1 MQFILRGALF
11 DAMRR
16 YGVMVLWCYGATV
29 LQCYNVAM
37 VFAVNGIPLW
47 EHRDAQRPRGGEGD
61 VAQLYA
67 SKSLSF

>member
-1 MQFILRGALF
+1 
-11 DAMRR
+11 
-16 YGVMVLWCYGATV
+16 MVLWCYGVTRCYGATV

-37 VFAVNGIPLW
+37 VCVLKGSPLW
-47 EHRDAQRPRGGEGD
+47 EHRDAQMPRGGEGD

>member
-1 MQFILRGALF
+1 MRCYGATVLRR
-11 DAMRR
+11 DA
-16 YGVMVLWCYGATV
+16 VLRCYGATV
-29 LQCYNVAM
+29 LQCYNVALK
-37 VFAVNGIPLW
+37 GSPLW